1 MTSMMRF
8 PSLAPVPDAVPDPS
22 SRCMPVTLITGFL
35 GAGKSSLINRM
46 MHDAPNRRF
55 GIIVNEFGEVPLESQ
70 IIQAQRGDIIEF
82 SNGCMCCVARNDL
95 MRAVRTLSRRED
107 RFDHLI
113 VEASGLS
120 DPVPV
125 AQSFLAEPDRFSVE
139 TVICVID
146 AENFLENREQFPV
159 AQTQL
164 AFADVA
170 LITKWS
176 EKTAAAAA
184 ALDAAIK
191 AVQPSIPIVRL
202 AADTPLTLYLDDHR
216 VQPDIPPGSARPIA
230 RAGHR
235 AAVAHHV
242 MPHCTVG
249 SDRPV
254 DAGRFRR
261 FLEGLPAGLVRG
273 KGVVFFG
280 GKDGRRYKAILQ
292 IVGARR
298 DLDAARWRKGETR
311 RTDLLF
317 IGDGID
323 AEDVHRRFEN
333 CVVAQTPSRSGAV

>member
-1 MTSMMRF
+1 
-8 PSLAPVPDAVPDPS
+8 
-22 SRCMPVTLITGFL
+22 MPVTLITGFL
-35 GAGKSSLINRM
+35 GSGKSSLINRM

-95 MRAVRTLSRRED
+95 MRAVRMLSRRD
-107 RFDHLI
+107 DGFDHLI

-125 AQSFLAEPDRFSVE
+125 AQSFLAEPERFSVE

-146 AENFLENREQFPV
+146 AEHYLENREQFPV

-176 EKTAAAAA
+176 GATAADASV
-184 ALDAAIK
+184 LDAAIN
-191 AVQPSIPIVRL
+191 AVQPAIPIVRL
-202 AADTPLTLYLDDHR
+202 APDTPPSLYLDDHR
-216 VQPDIPPGSARPIA
+216 DHLANSTRPIA
-230 RAGHR
+230 RAQRR
-235 AAVAHHV
+235 ATGVHQV
-242 MPHCTVG
+242 LPHCTVG

-254 DAGRFRR
+254 DSARFRR
-261 FLEGLPAGLVRG
+261 FLEELPSGLVRG
-273 KGVVFFG
+273 KGVVFFD
-280 GKDGRRYKAILQ
+280 GKDGHRYRAILQ

-298 DLDAARWRKGETR
+298 DLDAVRWRKGETR

-317 IGDGID
+317 IGEGID
-323 AEDVHRRFEN
+323 PADVQRRFED
-333 CVVAQTPSRSGAV
+333 CVVTRTPARNGAV